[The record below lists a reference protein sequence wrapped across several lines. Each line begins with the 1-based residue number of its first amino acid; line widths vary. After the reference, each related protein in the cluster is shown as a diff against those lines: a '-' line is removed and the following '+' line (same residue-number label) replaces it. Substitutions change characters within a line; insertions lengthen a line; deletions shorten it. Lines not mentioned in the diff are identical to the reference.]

1 MLLSE
6 SFPATIQR
14 HRYTSPASSLR
25 RTHKQTL
32 IAAIGTCR
40 NACVKARRKADYDS
54 DIYKRLDRLMTT
66 IDDVAESLTGDVE
79 HFWLKPNGDVR

>member
-1 MLLSE
+1 
-6 SFPATIQR
+6 
-14 HRYTSPASSLR
+14 
-25 RTHKQTL
+25 
-32 IAAIGTCR
+32 
-40 NACVKARRKADYDS
+40 VKARRKADYDS